1 MSTLLDNLD
10 FEREWYDIH
19 TDTYEGY
26 SPNMTDFHMHKYFE
40 ISIII
45 SGNVNVLLSNSVE
58 KSSNAK
64 VVLLRPLT
72 PHYIYCE
79 PDILYRRRNILFS
92 ENFVRNYVPEWQQL
106 VRVFGHSGAILKI
119 SDEQCREYVEIAD
132 KIDKEPSLFRKR
144 LLLLSL
150 LSFLC
155 ESIKEDVE
163 FAEIPPYISE
173 ALKYIGENYGERIV
187 ASELVEKL
195 GIGRTTFLTSFKK
208 YTGSTFNEYLN
219 RTRLKYAISYLQQG
233 LTEQEVS
240 EKCGFGDACNLIRCC
255 KRCLGLTPKKYIAS
269 LYNDCS

>member
-1 MSTLLDNLD
+1 MPTLLDNLG

-26 SPNMTDFHMHKYFE
+26 SPNMTDFHMHKYYE

-45 SGNVNVLLSNSVE
+45 SGEVNVLLNNFVE

-64 VVLLRPLT
+64 IVLLRPLT

-92 ENFVRNYVPEWQQL
+92 ENFVREYVPEWQQL
-106 VRVFGHSGAILKI
+106 IRVFTHNGAVLKI
-119 SDEQCREYVEIAD
+119 TDEQCKEYVGIAD
-132 KIDKEPSLFRKR
+132 KIDGETSLFRKR
-144 LLLLSL
+144 LLLLTLLSL
-150 LSFLC
+150 LC
-155 ESIKEDVE
+155 DSIKEDGE
-163 FAEIPPYISE
+163 YAEIPSYISE
-173 ALKYIGENYGERIV
+173 ALKFIGENYGERIV
-187 ASELVEKL
+187 VAELVKKL

-233 LTEQEVS
+233 LTEQEVA
-240 EKCGFGDACNLIRCC
+240 EKCGYSDACNLIRCC
-255 KRCLGLTPKKYIAS
+255 KRSLGLTPKKYIAS
-269 LYNDCS
+269 LYKK